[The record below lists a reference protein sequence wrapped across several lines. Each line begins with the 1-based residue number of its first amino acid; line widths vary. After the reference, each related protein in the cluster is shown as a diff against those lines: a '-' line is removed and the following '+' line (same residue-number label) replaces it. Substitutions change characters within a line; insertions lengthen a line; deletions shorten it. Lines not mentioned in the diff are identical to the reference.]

1 MKKPTSLHTVVEVCS
16 QKRDE
21 ALQALGH
28 AQRELQQAQQQ
39 MLQLQGYAQESQQ
52 RWSQRAAVGVSPSLL
67 FTHRQFMAK
76 LEHAVTFQNGV
87 LQRLQLNIDHC
98 KHQVMQ
104 AERELAGLNKYV
116 ERRDQQ
122 WQHQLH
128 RQEQRRNDEM
138 AANLHRQSTSSTS
151 WRHST

>member
-1 MKKPTSLHTVVEVCS
+1 MKKPASLHSVVEVCT

-28 AQRELQQAQQQ
+28 AQREWQNAQQQ
-39 MLQLQGYAQESQQ
+39 LAQLENYAEESSQ
-52 RWSQRAAVGVSPSLL
+52 RWAARATHGVSPALL
-67 FTHRQFMAK
+67 FTQRQFMAK
-76 LEHAVTFQNGV
+76 LDHAVTFQNGV

-98 KHQVMQ
+98 KQQVML
-104 AERELAGLNKYV
+104 AERELAGINKYAD
-116 ERRDQQ
+116 RREQQ

-138 AANLHRQSTSSTS
+138 AANLHRQNTSSTS